1 MRAKPFAGKRLIPD
15 WIRSCGRFLVKN
27 SGITRSARISKKRQM
42 VTPSGGMEVYRSA
55 DQVLMNIQKKYC
67 WQLPESAVTSESH
80 YLNRR
85 AFLRTCGLGLAAGA
99 ILPGT
104 GRAATFGF
112 PDSLNDAD
120 KLPGVK
126 LTPYDNITSY
136 NNFYEWGLEKG
147 DPKGNANQ
155 GWKTEP
161 WTIEIGSLCAKPGKY
176 EVNDLIKA
184 IGGIEQRNY
193 RHRCVEAWSM
203 VIPWDGFALAKL
215 VAMAE
220 PKAEAKY
227 VQFTSFLDPKNCP
240 GQRSQDFPWPYTEG
254 LTLTEATNELAFLAT
269 GIYGKPL
276 LNQNGAPIRLVVP
289 WKYGF
294 KGAKSL
300 VRIDFVIDQP
310 KTLWNEAAPSEYGF
324 YANVN
329 PEVDH
334 PRWSQKTERIIG
346 AGFFGGRQPTLKF
359 NGYEKEVGSLYA
371 GLDLRKNF

>member
-1 MRAKPFAGKRLIPD
+1 MYIEKKQSWRLPD
-15 WIRSCGRFLVKN
+15 STV
-27 SGITRSARISKKRQM
+27 S
-42 VTPSGGMEVYRSA
+42 P
-55 DQVLMNIQKKYC
+55 
-67 WQLPESAVTSESH
+67 ESH
-80 YLNRR
+80 YLGRR
-85 AFLRTCGLGLAAGA
+85 RFLRTCGLALAAGA
-99 ILPGT
+99 LVPAV

-112 PDSLNDAD
+112 PDSLNVAD
-120 KLPGVK
+120 RLPGVK
-126 LTPYDNITSY
+126 VTPYDDITGY
-136 NNFYEWGLEKG
+136 NNFYEWGLEKS
-147 DPKGNANQ
+147 DPKINANQ

-161 WTIEIGSLCAKPGKY
+161 WTIEIGGLCAKPGKY
-176 EVNDLIKA
+176 DVNDLVKA
-184 IGGIEQRNY
+184 MGGIEQRNY

-220 PKAEAKY
+220 PKTEAKY
-227 VQFTSFLDPKNCP
+227 LQFTSFMEPKECP

-254 LTLTEATNELAFLAT
+254 LTLPEATNELAFLAT

-300 VRIDFVIDQP
+300 VRIDFVAQQP
-310 KTLWNEAAPSEYGF
+310 KTLWKEMAPNEYGF

-334 PRWSQKTERIIG
+334 PRWSQKTERVIG

-359 NGYEKEVGSLYA
+359 NGYEKEVAGLYA